1 MKTIA
6 KYWCFFWFIAC
17 TAQQND
23 LDKRAIEYCNQNSTS
38 YIAIIWPPA
47 LVDGHWIQL
56 KKILN
61 QHVSIVCE
69 KVFLL
74 KNEGPK
80 NFTRYVYRGMPWLS
94 DAKEKALMK
103 ERFSQKYYQVPC
115 VAILFT
121 CESFNK
127 AKSCKEYIRVVCRDN
142 IIHMT
147 DTHAETKK
155 LARIVFDDEQINMLN
170 YASQIN
176 SVIQ

>member
-6 KYWCFFWFIAC
+6 KYLCFFWFIAC

-47 LVDGHWIQL
+47 LVDGHWASV

-61 QHVSIVCE
+61 QHVSIICE

-74 KNEGPK
+74 KDEGAK
-80 NFTRYVYRGMPWLS
+80 RFIRCVYGTASWFS
-94 DAKEKALMK
+94 EEKEQIE

-121 CESFNK
+121 CESFNE
-127 AKSCKEYIRVVCRDN
+127 AKSCKEYIRVVCCSN

-147 DTHAETKK
+147 DTHAETKE
-155 LARIVFDDEQINMLN
+155 LARIVFDDEQIEKLN
-170 YASQIN
+170 CGF
-176 SVIQ
+176 